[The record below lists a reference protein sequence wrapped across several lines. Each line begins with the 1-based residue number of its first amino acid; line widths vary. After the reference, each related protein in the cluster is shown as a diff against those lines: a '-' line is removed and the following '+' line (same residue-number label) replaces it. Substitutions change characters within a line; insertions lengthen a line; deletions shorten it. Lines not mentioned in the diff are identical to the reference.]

1 MYQDQ
6 GHFED
11 VYVEGNQF
19 KRSRARG
26 FFKLPQSINIE

>member
-26 FFKLPQSINIE
+26 FLSCPRA